1 MAQATGRAGGWHRRA
16 RVHALVAAVLVAT
29 GLLAP
34 PARAQQVVPSTI
46 KIWIPFAPGGPT
58 DVFGRL
64 AADSLRANLKTT
76 VVTENKPGGNGA
88 VAVSS
93 MKLGPADGSNLLFVS
108 SGMIT
113 FSPFIDKTMAYD
125 PQKDLV
131 PIVCIAQTDIG
142 LIVAANVPANNLQ
155 DFLRLARESKPPLS
169 MGSAGLGNILHAY
182 IELFKD
188 ATKVD
193 LLHVPYKGAAPS
205 FADVLAGQISG
216 MFIAVGLAQPSVA
229 AGKVKLLATVG
240 KRSDLTPAVPT
251 LTEQGVPGVEVL
263 PWFAIMGP
271 RGMAPE
277 MVERIAAAIRA
288 SADTDDFKKRLSSA
302 GASPLVL
309 SGPDFSRMIDA
320 ESRTW
325 SRLIRDKNLKAD

>member
-1 MAQATGRAGGWHRRA
+1 MAWRAGARALAALAWVAGSLLAAPAQAQAP
-16 RVHALVAAVLVAT
+16 AV
-29 GLLAP
+29 
-34 PARAQQVVPSTI
+34 PAMI

-64 AADSLRANLKTT
+64 AADALRTNLKTT
-76 VVTENKPGGNGA
+76 VVTENRPGGNGA
-88 VAVSS
+88 VAVNAL
-93 MKLGPADGSNLLFVS
+93 KLGPADGSNLLFVS

-113 FSPFIDKTMAYD
+113 FSPFIDKSMAYD
-125 PQKDLV
+125 PQRDLV

-142 LIVAANVPANNLQ
+142 LILATNVQATNLQ
-155 DFLRLARESKPPLS
+155 EFLQLARRSNPPLS

-188 ATKVD
+188 ATRVD
-193 LLHVPYKGAAPS
+193 LLHVPYKGASPA

-229 AGKVKLLATVG
+229 AGKARLIATVG
-240 KRSDLTPAVPT
+240 KRSELAPGVPT
-251 LTEQGVPGVEVL
+251 LAEQGIPGVEIL

-277 MVERIAAAIRA
+277 TVERIAAAVRA
-288 SADTDDFKKRLSSA
+288 AAGTEDFKKRLSAA
-302 GASPLVL
+302 GASPLVV
-309 SGPDFSRMIDA
+309 SGPEFTRMIDA
-320 ESRTW
+320 ESQTW
-325 SRLIRDKNLKAD
+325 SRLITEKKLKAE